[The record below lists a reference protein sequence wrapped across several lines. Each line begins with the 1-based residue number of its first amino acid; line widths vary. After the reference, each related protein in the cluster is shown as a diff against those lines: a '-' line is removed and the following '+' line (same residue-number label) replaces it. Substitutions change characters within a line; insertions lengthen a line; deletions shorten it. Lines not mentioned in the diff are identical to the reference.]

1 MINEK
6 SQLIAKANNSIK
18 AAQIL
23 FNEKIYDVST
33 SRAYYAMFY
42 LAEAF
47 LISEG
52 LSFSKHSAV
61 ISKFGERFAKTNRLP
76 SEYHRYL
83 IEAEQS
89 RLRSDYDASFNT
101 TEVEAKENIER
112 AIMFLELAKQCLTEE
127 EIKIVEGGK

>member
-1 MINEK
+1 MTDEQK
-6 SQLIAKANNSIK
+6 QLIAKANNSIK

-23 FNEKIYDVST
+23 FHEEIYDISI

-42 LAEAF
+42 VAEAF

-61 ISKFGERFAKTNRLP
+61 ISKFGETFAKTNRLP

-89 RLRSDYDASFNT
+89 RLRSDYDASFNP

-112 AIMFLELAKQCLTEE
+112 AIMFLELTNQYLT
-127 EIKIVEGGK
+127 

>member
-1 MINEK
+1 
-6 SQLIAKANNSIK
+6 
-18 AAQIL
+18 
-23 FNEKIYDVST
+23 
-33 SRAYYAMFY
+33 MFY

-61 ISKFGERFAKTNRLP
+61 ISKFGERFAKTNRVP

-89 RLRSDYDASFNT
+89 RIRADYDAAFNP
-101 TEVEAKENIER
+101 TEVEVKENIER
-112 AIMFLELAKQCLTEE
+112 AIMFLELANQYLT
-127 EIKIVEGGK
+127 

>member
-1 MINEK
+1 MTKEQE
-6 SQLIAKANNSIK
+6 QLIAKANNSIN

-23 FNEKIYDVST
+23 FNAEIYDVSI

-47 LISEG
+47 LINEG

-89 RLRSDYDASFNT
+89 RLRSDYDASFIPT
-101 TEVEAKENIER
+101 KIEAKENIER
-112 AIMFLELAKQCLTEE
+112 AIIFLDLANQYL
-127 EIKIVEGGK
+127 I

>member
-1 MINEK
+1 MTEEQE
-6 SQLIAKANNSIK
+6 QLIAKANNSIK

-23 FNEKIYDVST
+23 FNEEIYDVST

-89 RLRSDYDASFNT
+89 RIRADYDAAFNP
-101 TEVEAKENIER
+101 TEVEANENIER
-112 AIMFLELAKQCLTEE
+112 AIMFLELANQYLT
-127 EIKIVEGGK
+127 

>member
-1 MINEK
+1 MTEEQE
-6 SQLIAKANNSIK
+6 QLIAKANNSIK

-23 FNEKIYDVST
+23 FHEEIYDVSI

-42 LAEAF
+42 VAEAF

-61 ISKFGERFAKTNRLP
+61 ISKFGEIFAKTNRLP
-76 SEYHRYL
+76 AEYHRYL

-89 RLRSDYDASFNT
+89 RLRSDYDASFNP

-112 AIMFLELAKQCLTEE
+112 AIMFVELANQYLT
-127 EIKIVEGGK
+127 

>member
-1 MINEK
+1 MTDEQE
-6 SQLIAKANNSIK
+6 QLIAKVRNSIK

-23 FNEKIYDVST
+23 FNEEIYDVST

-89 RLRSDYDASFNT
+89 RIRADYDAAFNPT
-101 TEVEAKENIER
+101 KVEAKENIER
-112 AIMFLELAKQCLTEE
+112 AIMFLELANQYLT
-127 EIKIVEGGK
+127 

>member
-1 MINEK
+1 MIDEQE
-6 SQLIAKANNSIK
+6 QLIAKAKNSIK

-23 FNEKIYDVST
+23 FNEKIYDVSI

-61 ISKFGERFAKTNRLP
+61 ISKFGERFAKTNRVP

-83 IEAEQS
+83 IESEQS
-89 RLRSDYDASFNT
+89 RIRSDYDAAFNPT
-101 TEVEAKENIER
+101 KVEAKENVER
-112 AIMFLELAKQCLTEE
+112 AIMFLELANQYLT
-127 EIKIVEGGK
+127 

>member
-1 MINEK
+1 MTDEQK
-6 SQLIAKANNSIK
+6 QLIAKANNSIK

-23 FNEKIYDVST
+23 FNEEIYDVST

-89 RLRSDYDASFNT
+89 RIRADYDAAFNP

-112 AIMFLELAKQCLTEE
+112 ALCF
-127 EIKIVEGGK
+127 

>member
-1 MINEK
+1 MTDEQK
-6 SQLIAKANNSIK
+6 QLIAKANNSIK

-23 FNEKIYDVST
+23 FNEEIYDVST

-42 LAEAF
+42 LAEVF

-61 ISKFGERFAKTNRLP
+61 ISKFGETFAKTNRLP

-83 IEAEQS
+83 IEAEQA
-89 RLRSDYDASFNT
+89 RIRSDYDSAFNS

-112 AIMFLELAKQCLTEE
+112 AIMFLELANQYLT
-127 EIKIVEGGK
+127 

>member
-1 MINEK
+1 MTDEQE
-6 SQLIAKANNSIK
+6 QLIAKANNSIK

-23 FNEKIYDVST
+23 FNEEIYDVSI

-42 LAEAF
+42 IAEAF

-61 ISKFGERFAKTNRLP
+61 ISKFGETFAKTNRLP
-76 SEYHRYL
+76 SEYHRFL

-89 RLRSDYDASFNT
+89 RIRSDYDAGFNP

-112 AIMFLELAKQCLTEE
+112 AIMFLELANQYLT
-127 EIKIVEGGK
+127 

>member
-1 MINEK
+1 MTDEQE
-6 SQLIAKANNSIK
+6 QLIAKARNSIK

-23 FNEKIYDVST
+23 FNEEIYDVST

-89 RLRSDYDASFNT
+89 RIRADYDAAFNPT
-101 TEVEAKENIER
+101 KVEAKENIER
-112 AIMFLELAKQCLTEE
+112 AIMFLELANQYLT
-127 EIKIVEGGK
+127 

>member
-1 MINEK
+1 MTDEQE
-6 SQLIAKANNSIK
+6 QLIAKARNSIK

-23 FNEKIYDVST
+23 FNEEIYDVSI

-89 RLRSDYDASFNT
+89 RIRADYDAAFNPT
-101 TEVEAKENIER
+101 KVEAKENIER
-112 AIMFLELAKQCLTEE
+112 AIMFLELANQYLT
-127 EIKIVEGGK
+127 

>member
-1 MINEK
+1 MTDEQK
-6 SQLIAKANNSIK
+6 QLIAKARNSIK

-23 FNEKIYDVST
+23 FNEEIYDVSI

-61 ISKFGERFAKTNRLP
+61 ISKFGERFTKTNRLLTIRI
-76 SEYHRYL
+76 SSISNR
-83 IEAEQS
+83 S
-89 RLRSDYDASFNT
+89 RT
-101 TEVEAKENIER
+101 VTH
-112 AIMFLELAKQCLTEE
+112 
-127 EIKIVEGGK
+127 

>member
-1 MINEK
+1 MTDEQE
-6 SQLIAKANNSIK
+6 QLIAKANNSIK

-23 FNEKIYDVST
+23 FNEEIYDVST

-61 ISKFGERFAKTNRLP
+61 ISKFGQTFAKTNRLP

-83 IEAEQS
+83 IEAEQA
-89 RLRSDYDASFNT
+89 RIRSDYDAALNP

-112 AIMFLELAKQCLTEE
+112 AIMFLELANQYLT
-127 EIKIVEGGK
+127 

>member
-1 MINEK
+1 MTEEQE
-6 SQLIAKANNSIK
+6 QLIAKASNSIK

-47 LISEG
+47 LIGEG

-61 ISKFGERFAKTNRLP
+61 ISKFGQTFAKTNRLP

-89 RLRSDYDASFNT
+89 RIRSDYDASFNP

-112 AIMFLELAKQCLTEE
+112 AIMFLELADQYL
-127 EIKIVEGGK
+127 I

>member
-1 MINEK
+1 MTDEQE
-6 SQLIAKANNSIK
+6 QLIAKARNSIK

-23 FNEKIYDVST
+23 FNEEIYDVSI

-89 RLRSDYDASFNT
+89 RIRADYDAAFNP

-112 AIMFLELAKQCLTEE
+112 ALCF
-127 EIKIVEGGK
+127 

>member
-1 MINEK
+1 MTDEQD
-6 SQLIAKANNSIK
+6 QLIAKARNSIK

-23 FNEKIYDVST
+23 FNEEIYDVST

-89 RLRSDYDASFNT
+89 RIRADYDAAFNPT
-101 TEVEAKENIER
+101 KVEAKENIER
-112 AIMFLELAKQCLTEE
+112 AIMFLELANQYLT
-127 EIKIVEGGK
+127 

>member
-1 MINEK
+1 MTDEQE
-6 SQLIAKANNSIK
+6 QLIAKARNSIK

-23 FNEKIYDVST
+23 FNEEIYDVST

-89 RLRSDYDASFNT
+89 RIRADYDAAFNS

-112 AIMFLELAKQCLTEE
+112 AIMFLELANQYLT
-127 EIKIVEGGK
+127 

>member
-1 MINEK
+1 MTDEQK
-6 SQLIAKANNSIK
+6 QLIAKANNSIK

-23 FNEKIYDVST
+23 FNEEIYDVST

-83 IEAEQS
+83 IEAQQS
-89 RLRSDYDASFNT
+89 RIRADYDAAFNP

-112 AIMFLELAKQCLTEE
+112 AIVFLELANQYLT
-127 EIKIVEGGK
+127 

>member
-1 MINEK
+1 MTDEQE
-6 SQLIAKANNSIK
+6 QLIAKANNSIK

-23 FNEKIYDVST
+23 FNEEIYDVSI

-42 LAEAF
+42 VAEAF

-61 ISKFGERFAKTNRLP
+61 ISKFGETFAKTNRLP

-89 RLRSDYDASFNT
+89 RIRSDYDAGFNP

-112 AIMFLELAKQCLTEE
+112 AIMFLELANQYLT
-127 EIKIVEGGK
+127 

>member
-1 MINEK
+1 MTEEQE
-6 SQLIAKANNSIK
+6 QLIAKANNSIK

-23 FNEKIYDVST
+23 FNEEIYDVSI

-61 ISKFGERFAKTNRLP
+61 ISKFGEIFAKTNRLL

-83 IEAEQS
+83 IEAQQS
-89 RLRSDYDASFNT
+89 RLRSDYDASFNP

-112 AIMFLELAKQCLTEE
+112 AIMFVELANQHLT
-127 EIKIVEGGK
+127 